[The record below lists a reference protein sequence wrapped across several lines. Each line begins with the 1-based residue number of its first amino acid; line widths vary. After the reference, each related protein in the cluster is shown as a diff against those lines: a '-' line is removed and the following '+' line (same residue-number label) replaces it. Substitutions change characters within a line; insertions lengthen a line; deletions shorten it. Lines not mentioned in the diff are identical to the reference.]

1 VEIVVNKEGVGSG
14 VLAIDSLVCCS
25 PIAVFVVVVVAAAL
39 DDEEAVIA

>member
-25 PIAVFVVVVVAAAL
+25 PIAIFVGAAAAL
-39 DDEEAVIA
+39 DDEAVIVW

>member
-1 VEIVVNKEGVGSG
+1 MNKEGVGSA

-25 PIAVFVVVVVAAAL
+25 PIAVFVAAAAL

>member
-14 VLAIDSLVCCS
+14 VLAIDSLACCS
-25 PIAVFVVVVVAAAL
+25 PIAVFAAAAAAL

>member
-1 VEIVVNKEGVGSG
+1 VEIVVNKEGVGSS

-25 PIAVFVVVVVAAAL
+25 PIAVFVAAAL

>member
-25 PIAVFVVVVVAAAL
+25 PIAVSAAAAAAAAL